1 MFPYP
6 INTDIIGNQ
15 ANRSNQKRAETRF
28 FVVHETVSVAT
39 ARQQLAFFNTHNV
52 SANAH
57 AFIDWNEVLL
67 TLPVDE
73 IAWSVGQPA
82 NNFTFN
88 VELCHTNDP
97 AQFAKEWD
105 IATRYAA
112 KWCIDGNK
120 DSMTFI
126 KSHDEIRREFGG
138 TDHTDPNAYFA
149 QFGKTMDDFR
159 REVAAIVEAE
169 RNPQP
174 KPHDVPK
181 TPIFGKST
189 ATVEQ
194 MREYLK
200 QKNPDAPD
208 YAQLY
213 LDIGAKYGI
222 RGDLAFCQ
230 SIKETGAWKFGGQ
243 VKPDQNNFAGL
254 GATNGGA
261 SGASFQTP
269 AEGIEAQIQHL
280 WGYATTDDLPSGTVV
295 VDPRFDL
302 LAQVGKRGSAPNWED
317 LNGKWAVPGNGY
329 GESIVSMWKEMCE
342 IETPK
347 KDGVTEKAIELIKQV
362 LEELKRRG

>member
-6 INTDIIGNQ
+6 TNTDIIINQ

-28 FVVHETVSVAT
+28 FVIHETVSVAT
-39 ARQQLAFFNTHNV
+39 ARQQLAFFNSHNV
-52 SANAH
+52 QANAH

-73 IAWSVGQPA
+73 VAWSVGQPA

-120 DSMTFI
+120 DPMTFI

-149 QFGKTMDDFR
+149 QFGKTVDDFR
-159 REVAAIVEAE
+159 QDVVSIVEVE
-169 RNPQP
+169 RNPP
-174 KPHDVPK
+174 KPSQK
-181 TPIFGKST
+181 TPIFGQSI

-194 MREYLK
+194 MTEFMRR
-200 QKNPDAPD
+200 KNPNADFIAN
-208 YAQLY
+208 YARLY
-213 LDIGAKYGI
+213 LDTGTKYGI

-280 WGYATTDDLPSGTVV
+280 YAYATTDDLPSGIVV

-302 LAQVGKRGSAPNWED
+302 ITQIGKRGSAPNWED
-317 LNGKWAVPGNGY
+317 LNGKWAVPGDGY
-329 GESIVSMWKEMCE
+329 GESIVSMWKDLCA
-342 IETPK
+342 IETLK
-347 KDGVTEKAIELIKQV
+347 KDDVTEKAIELIKQV
-362 LEELKRRG
+362 LEDLKRRG